1 MKTNLLKMAT
11 VVAIAASITFSCTKE
26 VATVY
31 PSEITMENWKDFVH
45 APDEVIERFVTE
57 ELESRVMTAAVE
69 DRDLSQG
76 RAWQLG
82 RVRAWSGTSSYTGN
96 WQGIQSVL
104 VTNGNATS
112 PTNSNGYYIVNT
124 ANTGTNQVC
133 MNYNTAA
140 LNGVS
145 TLDLVIIQRHI
156 LGISPF
162 ENVVDA
168 TDAAR
173 RYVASDVNHDGSIDS
188 DDIDAI
194 RETILGITT
203 ALPGNNM
210 TFVPEGD
217 MDLALVTDPW
227 GLSFLQNNC
236 RNNAS
241 YHMNRYAVKMGDVS
255 GNFSF

>member
-1 MKTNLLKMAT
+1 MAT
-11 VVAIAASITFSCTKE
+11 VVVMAASITFSCSKE

-31 PSEITMENWKDFVH
+31 PSEITMENWEEFVT
-45 APDEVIERFVTE
+45 APDDVIKHFVTE
-57 ELESRVMTAAVE
+57 ELESCTMTPAAE
-69 DRDLSQG
+69 DRELSHG

-82 RVRAWSGTSSYTGN
+82 RVRAWSGTGTYTGN
-96 WQGIQSVL
+96 WQGIQSVS
-104 VTNGNATS
+104 VTNGSATS
-112 PTNSNGYYIVNT
+112 PTSSSGYYIVNT
-124 ANTGTNQVC
+124 ANTGTNMVC
-133 MNYNTAA
+133 MTYNTAA

-162 ENVVDA
+162 ENVADA

-173 RYVASDVNHDGSIDS
+173 RYVASDVNHDGSINS
-188 DDIDAI
+188 TDINAI
-194 RETILGITT
+194 RATILGVTT
-203 ALPGNNM
+203 SLPGNNM

-236 RNNAS
+236 RNNAT
-241 YHMNRYAVKMGDVS
+241 YHMRRYAVKMGDVT